1 MSRRALLLAG
11 GQAPPPKFLQAVHR
25 PGDLVVAADS
35 GLNLALAAGIPTDV
49 VVGDLD
55 SLQPGLERGFEVQRH
70 PRGKDA
76 SDLELALEE
85 AYRRGAREALVLGA
99 LGGRLD
105 HTLFNVVS
113 LLEKA
118 LEMGFQATLLA
129 PGQEIFAAAPG
140 VHEVLDRQGWHCSIL
155 PVDARACLSLE
166 GMEYPL
172 QAEWLRRASTR
183 GLSNRVVSPLAR
195 VEVLEGRVLVL
206 LAEDQ
211 DPPEAGRSRT
221 SCTVS
226 RTFSAEKGLRMKP
239 SAPASR
245 ARLM

>member
-11 GQAPPPKFLQAVHR
+11 GQPPPPDFVRALHR

-35 GLNLALAAGIPTDV
+35 GLNLALAAGVPTDL
-49 VVGDLD
+49 VVGDFD
-55 SLQPGLERGFEVQRH
+55 SLQPGLERGVEIQRY
-70 PRGKDA
+70 PRDKDA

-85 AYRRGAREALVLGA
+85 AFRRGAREGLILGA

-118 LEMGFQATLLA
+118 LEMGFRATLLA
-129 PGQEIFAAAPG
+129 PDQEVFAAEPG
-140 VHEVLDRQGWHCSIL
+140 VHPISDRQGWHCSIL
-155 PVDARACLSLE
+155 PLDPRACLSLE

-172 QAEWLRRASTR
+172 QEQWLRRASTR
-183 GLSNRVVSPLAR
+183 GLSNRVISHLAR

-206 LAEDQ
+206 LAKD
-211 DPPEAGRSRT
+211 
-221 SCTVS
+221 
-226 RTFSAEKGLRMKP
+226 
-239 SAPASR
+239 
-245 ARLM
+245 